1 MLFLL
6 GQSIGAL
13 FARCR
18 LLQCARHF
26 NQIQTLAF
34 RLQCVDTCSAHMYD
48 YIAHARMCVCVCVHG
63 VCACSC
69 ACVRLHV
76 RVRVPVPVHV
86 CECTRVLCSCA
97 RALGRM
103 CVCARARA
111 LIRARMCVCVLVG
124 RKSEYTRVRVCVA
137 ARVRMRARACVCV
150 CEWKRAFPHVCAC
163 VFICVCVRLSVSCV
177 YVMRCVLG
185 GVGGGAAKTPV
196 GPEDH
201 RNFRISPTGVY
212 SGVHQA
218 IYKPRCGWGS
228 TWRGRPKGGGGGRG

>member
-13 FARCR
+13 FARCH

-63 VCACSC
+63 VCACSW

-86 CECTRVLCSCA
+86 CECTRVLCSC
-97 RALGRM
+97 
-103 CVCARARA
+103 ARA

-150 CEWKRAFPHVCAC
+150 WEWKRAFPHARFRMCAR
-163 VFICVCVRLSVSCV
+163 VSSFVCV
-177 YVMRCVLG
+177 YDFRCRACMLCIVCW
-185 GVGGGAAKTPV
+185 GVWEGGAAKTPV

-201 RNFRISPTGVY
+201 RNFQISPTGVY

-218 IYKPRCGWGS
+218 IYTPRCGWWS
-228 TWRGRPKGGGGGRG
+228 TWRVRPKGWGWGRG